1 MSFFKQRLLDQFQ
14 QDWSDSITSK
24 ERFEFYSIFKH
35 SIHAEKYIDFI
46 QLRCFREVHIQFR
59 FGISPISVHRLRY
72 RDGVIPRDLLC
83 PVCKDEIEDETH
95 VLFSCKAYDEFRRD
109 VRWFDGLHAAVVTD
123 VSNVMS
129 ADDEMSIRELSRF
142 FVQSF
147 AKKKRHCYF
156 TK

>member
-1 MSFFKQRLLDQFQ
+1 M
-14 QDWSDSITSK
+14 
-24 ERFEFYSIFKH
+24 
-35 SIHAEKYIDFI
+35 
-46 QLRCFREVHIQFR
+46 
-59 FGISPISVHRLRY
+59 
-72 RDGVIPRDLLC
+72 
-83 PVCKDEIEDETH
+83 CKDEIEDETH

-109 VRWFDGLHAAVVTD
+109 VRWFDGLHTAVVSD

-147 AKKKRHCYF
+147 AKKERHCYF